1 MDEILEILE
10 GDARL
15 SAEEIAKLTGR
26 KVADVKKAISKYEKD
41 GVIVKYKTVINHD
54 LAREGKSY
62 VRAIIE
68 VGITPQKDVGFD
80 AVAER
85 IYSFPEV
92 KNCYLVSGAYDLLV
106 IVEGESIETVSN
118 FIAAKLAPI
127 ESVQRTTT
135 HFMLKK
141 YKDDGQV
148 LKKNNQAKRPNISY

>member
-10 GDARL
+10 NDARL
-15 SAEEIAKLTGR
+15 SPEEIAKLTGR
-26 KVADVKKAISKYEKD
+26 KVADIKKAISKYEKD
-41 GVIVKYKTVINHD
+41 GVIVKYKTVVNHD
-54 LAREGKSY
+54 LARQGKSY

-106 IVEGESIETVSN
+106 IVEGDSIETVSN

-148 LKKNNQAKRPNISY
+148 LKNSNAKRLNISY